1 MIEAIA
7 NKDTNLIGT
16 RELHEA
22 APGVVFMFPGQGS
35 QYVNMGRDL
44 HASEPVFAATLRS
57 VLHAVQQGTQRRSQ
71 GHHLPESR

>member
-1 MIEAIA
+1 VIEAIA

-44 HASEPVFAATLRS
+44 LRQRTGLRAALRS
-57 VLHAVQQGTQRRSQ
+57 VLRAVQQGVRHFAE